1 MKLIKT
7 NEVRNCLE
15 EISINVK
22 EYLYGNMRDYDYT
35 KAKADTVKELNQI
48 YSNLGI
54 DFEVK
59 HNPSSFFDIPYNK
72 DIKFDSVKNNGSVS
86 LQKFT
91 INKNILHMFDYPI
104 SDEYLKTYVLYG
116 AYTKN
121 IDTFRIVENGNTYM
135 TPTIMEY
142 NTMKDE
148 IDRASG
154 KVLTFGLGIGFFQ
167 YMCLLK
173 DTVES
178 VTVVEKNKII
188 IEFFEEYILPQFRNK
203 NIKIIKGN
211 AYDYFEK
218 DYFKKFDYV
227 FVDIYFNNDDGFEV
241 YRKLLKSDVD
251 MANVGFWI
259 ENQILLQIKM
269 LVASYLF
276 NHLKGT
282 VSEVLSL
289 ENSFT
294 EDFKYIHKLFRQEN
308 VVIDSEEKILRYIN
322 DKEFLRKIIKR

>member
-1 MKLIKT
+1 MKLI
-7 NEVRNCLE
+7 NNVEVRKCLMKV
-15 EISINVK
+15 IN
-22 EYLYGNMRDYDYT
+22 NINDYCSNTKDYNYT
-35 KAKADTVKELNQI
+35 KAKADTVKELNEL
-48 YSNLGI
+48 YSSLNLE
-54 DFEVK
+54 FEIK
-59 HNPSSFFDIPYNK
+59 HNPSSFLDIPYNK

-173 DTVES
+173 DNVES
-178 VTVVEKNKII
+178 VTVIEKNEII
-188 IEFFEEYILPQFRNK
+188 IDFFEEYILPQFKNK

-211 AYDYFEK
+211 AYDYFKK
-218 DYFKKFDYV
+218 DFFEIYDYV
-227 FVDIYFNNDDGFEV
+227 FVDIHFNNNDGFEV
-241 YRKLLKSDVD
+241 YRNLLKSDVD
-251 MANVGFWI
+251 MSNVGFWI
-259 ENQILLQIKM
+259 ENQILLEIKM

-282 VSEVLSL
+282 LSEVLAL
-289 ENSFT
+289 ENN
-294 EDFKYIHKLFRQEN
+294 FKEEFRYIHKLFRQEN
-308 VVIDSEEKILRYIN
+308 IIIDNEEKVLKYIN
-322 DKEFLRKIIKR
+322 DKEFLRKIIKK